1 MRWPI
6 VKITDQLIFSADSD
20 GIWLRSET
28 DDFDVRQ
35 LRSHTLKT
43 RLGRLL
49 PTLVPQLL
57 ELGLA
62 TQKKDGIRIDYA
74 NFAKL
79 EVEHNIDAF
88 DGIVPWAPF
97 AVEIETTGWPG
108 GESFRY
114 YYRFYS
120 GMQVVNLQR
129 LGCFVRRGEAI
140 FRLDL
145 QTFSLVETIDAFNSL
160 APETK
165 ASREA
170 FVRFAEVKDLAEGVG
185 AQLDAFL
192 ERERVIVPS
201 KIGLDLIVEEDGR
214 ISFAPK
220 IDGAPQEAM
229 REAFLASDDIDE
241 VYSLDDC
248 RGGRV
253 RVVLDDTQRE
263 VLRRMQKVRH
273 LAGVER
279 AEVLRDPH
287 RVFDGVAGTL
297 ELDEDFGRRV
307 KGIGDF
313 PFVAQPYL
321 QRSSTGV
328 FGNGDKDAEGGRE
341 SRGRF
346 AAGLKCHYADGSTAD
361 VPFKSRE
368 AVLKFKVD
376 AHAASQTGRGSVDFE
391 GKSIIVDH
399 SLLHGLDELIA
410 RVVPAKK
417 RAPEKSTSRRYL
429 LIYTNENELEY
440 EEEPK
445 EAGPEEPQVT
455 LPRSLKDGILK
466 RHQLEGF
473 GWLQRMFQRERK
485 GCLLADDMGLGK
497 TLQVLAFL
505 AWLIEEG
512 KLATLSVNPDA
523 APWDP
528 ILIVSPVT
536 LLEIET
542 WIGNMREYFVADGEV
557 FRPWITLHGS
567 RLREFRQK
575 GIEGRETA
583 IGETVLDLERL
594 RQYRVV
600 LTNYETVVNYQHSF
614 ARMKDHW
621 SVVVTD
627 EAQEY
632 KTPNTKVSHA
642 LKSLSPRFKIACT
655 GTPVE
660 TRLMDVWNIFDFL
673 QPGKLLGSAADFRD
687 RYEKPIES
695 GTGAAAILPQLKQ
708 RLQLN
713 RANAFVLRR
722 EKTQLSDLPTKEEHV
737 LWCEL
742 SPKQRDWHLDIVDR
756 ARNGGEG
763 NHPLGLLQQ
772 LMKVYQHPGLV
783 PRYDP
788 LDAVDAIQ
796 QCPKLA
802 EVLRCLRSIRGRG
815 EKALIFTRSLNMQQ
829 ILATVVGAEFSLDI
843 EIINGATSRS
853 GDTTSARQTRQT
865 ILQRFRQSP
874 GFNVIVL
881 SPDVAGIGLTLTEA
895 NHVIHYGRWWNPA
908 KEAQATDRVYR
919 IGQTRTVHVYYPIA
933 RDPGFKTFDEKL
945 DALIQRRQRLVDEFL
960 TPMPS
965 EDDLQRELLES
976 VLEAP
981 EDPIS
986 VRSLSM
992 DAVRLLPWDRFEALI
1007 AVLEE
1012 KRGRKVLLTPRAG
1025 DDKADVLA
1033 VADNELRIVQCKHS
1047 MWEAITGSDGIAEVI
1062 GAMEIYRARYL
1073 RGLPPKIALRLIV
1086 VTNGVFSM
1094 EAKAYARERDVELV
1108 GNPELGILLK
1118 GIPSTP
1124 AEIEAMEARRLAS
1137 IRDVQSAIKSL
1148 AL

>member
-1 MRWPI
+1 M
-6 VKITDQLIFSADSD
+6 
-20 GIWLRSET
+20 
-28 DDFDVRQ
+28 
-35 LRSHTLKT
+35 
-43 RLGRLL
+43 
-49 PTLVPQLL
+49 
-57 ELGLA
+57 A
-62 TQKKDGIRIDYA
+62 TQEKDGIRIDYA

-88 DGIVPWAPF
+88 DGVVPWAPF

-129 LGCFVRRGEAI
+129 LGCFVRRGEGI
-140 FRLDL
+140 FRVDL
-145 QTFSLVETIDAFNSL
+145 QTFSLVETIDSFNSL
-160 APETK
+160 APEAK
-165 ASREA
+165 ASRDA
-170 FVRFAEVKDLAEGVG
+170 FIRFAEVKDLAEGVG

-214 ISFAPK
+214 ISFVPK

-241 VYSLDDC
+241 VYSLDDSK
-248 RGGRV
+248 GGRV

-287 RVFDGVAGTL
+287 RVFDGVAGSL

-321 QRSSTGV
+321 RRCS
-328 FGNGDKDAEGGRE
+328 EGFLGPGEGRKE

-346 AAGLKCHYADGSTAD
+346 DAGLRCHYADGSTAD
-361 VPFKSRE
+361 VRFRSRE
-368 AVLKFKVD
+368 AVLKFQVD
-376 AHAASQTGRGSVDFE
+376 AQAARRTGRGSVDCE
-391 GKSIIVDH
+391 DRSIIVDD

-410 RVVPAKK
+410 RIIPIKQPD
-417 RAPEKSTSRRYL
+417 PEQNSSRRYL

-445 EAGPEEPQVT
+445 EAEPGEPQVA
-455 LPRSLKDGILK
+455 LPRSLKAGILK
-466 RHQLEGF
+466 DHQLKGF
-473 GWLQRMFQRERK
+473 GWLQRMFRRERR

-512 KLATLSVNPDA
+512 ELDAENPNPDA
-523 APWDP
+523 ARRWNP

-536 LLEIET
+536 LLENET
-542 WIGNMREYFVADGEV
+542 WIEDMRKFFADDGEV
-557 FRPWITLHGS
+557 FLPWLPLHGS
-567 RLREFRQK
+567 RLRELRKK

-583 IGETVLDLERL
+583 IGEAMLDLERL
-594 RQYRVV
+594 RQHRVV

-621 SVVVTD
+621 SVIVTD

-642 LKSLSPRFKIACT
+642 LKSLSPRFRIACT

-673 QPGKLLGSAADFRD
+673 QPGQLLGSAADFRD
-687 RYEKPIES
+687 RYEKPIE
-695 GTGAAAILPQLKQ
+695 GGAGATAILPQLKQ

-722 EKTQLSDLPTKEEHV
+722 EKTQLSGLPPKEEHV
-737 LWCEL
+737 LSCEL
-742 SPKQRDWHLDIVDR
+742 SPKQREWHLDIVDR
-756 ARNGGEG
+756 VRSGGEG

-815 EKALIFTRSLNMQQ
+815 EKALIFTQSLNMQQ
-829 ILATVVGAEFSLDI
+829 ILATVVGAEFGLDI
-843 EIINGATSRS
+843 EIINGATSRN

-945 DALIQRRQRLVDEFL
+945 DALIRRRQRLADEFL

-965 EDDLQRELLES
+965 EDDLGRELLES
-976 VLEAP
+976 VSEVP
-981 EDPIS
+981 EDPSS
-986 VRSLSM
+986 VCSLSM

-1047 MWEAITGSDGIAEVI
+1047 IWEASADSDVIAEVI

-1073 RGLPPKIALRLIV
+1073 RGLPSKVTLRSIV
-1086 VTNGVFSM
+1086 VTNGVFTM
-1094 EAKAYARERDVELV
+1094 QAKAHAKERDVELV
-1108 GNPELGILLK
+1108 GEPELGTLLK
-1118 GIPSTP
+1118 ETPCTP
-1124 AEIEAMEARRLAS
+1124 AEIEAIESRRLAS
-1137 IRDVQSAIKSL
+1137 MRDVQAAIKSL
-1148 AL
+1148 VL

>member
-1 MRWPI
+1 MSWSI
-6 VKITDQLIFSADSD
+6 GKITDRLVLSAESD
-20 GIWLRSET
+20 GLWLRGET
-28 DDFDVRQ
+28 EHFDVSQ
-35 LRSHTLKT
+35 LRSHTSKT

-62 TQKKDGIRIDYA
+62 TQEKEGIRIDYA
-74 NFAKL
+74 DFAKL
-79 EVEHNIDAF
+79 EVEHKIDAF

-108 GESFRY
+108 ADSFRY

-120 GMQVVNLQR
+120 GVQVVNLERQ
-129 LGCFVRRGEAI
+129 GCFVRRGEAI

-145 QTFSLVETIDAFNSL
+145 QTFSLVEAMDAFNSL
-160 APETK
+160 APEAK

-192 ERERVIVPS
+192 GRERVIVPS
-201 KIGLDLIVEEDGR
+201 KIGLDLIVEGDGR
-214 ISFAPK
+214 ISFLPK
-220 IDGAPQEAM
+220 IDGTPQEAM

-241 VYSLDDC
+241 VYALDDSK
-248 RGGRV
+248 GGRV
-253 RVVLDDTQRE
+253 RVVLDDNQRE

-273 LAGVER
+273 LAGLER
-279 AEVLRDPH
+279 ADVLRDPH
-287 RVFDGVAGTL
+287 RVFDGVAGAVDIDL
-297 ELDEDFGRRV
+297 GPRV
-307 KGIGDF
+307 KGVGDF
-313 PFVAQPYL
+313 PFVAHPYL
-321 QRSSTGV
+321 QRSSTGIFEDTRDSRGV
-328 FGNGDKDAEGGRE
+328 
-341 SRGRF
+341 RGRF
-346 AAGLKCHYADGSTAD
+346 AAGLKCQYSDGSTED
-361 VPFKSRE
+361 VPFTSRDQLFRFRQAAE
-368 AVLKFKVD
+368 AAKRL
-376 AHAASQTGRGSVDFE
+376 GRGAIDFE
-391 GKSIIVDH
+391 GKSLIVDDG
-399 SLLHGLDELIA
+399 LLRGLDELVA
-410 RVVPAKK
+410 RVVP
-417 RAPEKSTSRRYL
+417 EKANPDDKAATPRKYL

-440 EEEPK
+440 EE
-445 EAGPEEPQVT
+445 PEELASEQPQIT
-455 LPRSLKDGILK
+455 LPRSINKGILK
-466 RHQLEGF
+466 DHQFEGF
-473 GWLQRMFQRERK
+473 GWLQRMFRRK
-485 GCLLADDMGLGK
+485 RRGCLLADDMGLGK

-505 AWLIEEG
+505 AWFIDEG
-512 KLATLSVNPDA
+512 ELASGSGNPDA

-536 LLEIET
+536 LLENET
-542 WIGNMREYFVADGEV
+542 WIEDMRKLFAADGEV
-557 FRPWITLHGS
+557 FRPWIILHGS
-567 RLREFRQK
+567 RLREFRRK

-583 IGETVLDLERL
+583 IGEAMLDLDRL

-642 LKSLSPRFKIACT
+642 LKSLSPRFRIACT

-673 QPGKLLGSAADFRD
+673 QPGKLLGSAAEFRD
-687 RYEKPIES
+687 RYEKAIEEETS
-695 GTGAAAILPQLKQ
+695 ATASTVLPQLKQ

-713 RANAFVLRR
+713 RPNAFVLRR
-722 EKTQLSDLPTKEEHV
+722 EKTRLSGLPSKEEHV
-737 LWCEL
+737 LSCEL
-742 SPKQRDWHLDIVDR
+742 SPKQREWHLDIVDR
-756 ARNGGEG
+756 ARAGGEG
-763 NHPLGLLQQ
+763 NHPLSLLQQ
-772 LMKVYQHPGLV
+772 LMKVYQHPALV
-783 PRYDP
+783 PHYEP
-788 LDAVDAIQ
+788 LDAIDAIQ

-802 EVLRCLRSIRGRG
+802 EVLRCLRNIRERG

-829 ILATVVGAEFSLDI
+829 ILATVIGVEFGLDI
-843 EIINGATSRS
+843 EIINGATSRN
-853 GDTTSARQTRQT
+853 GDTTSARQTRRT
-865 ILQRFRQSP
+865 IVRRFRESP

-919 IGQTRTVHVYYPIA
+919 IGQTRKVHVYYPIA
-933 RDPGFKTFDEKL
+933 KDPQGVFETFDEKL
-945 DALIQRRQRLVDEFL
+945 DALVRRRRELASEFL

-965 EDDLQRELLES
+965 EDDLERELLKS

-981 EDPIS
+981 SDTS
-986 VRSLSM
+986 
-992 DAVRLLPWDRFEALI
+992 AVRKLSRNDIRVLPWGRFEALV

-1012 KRGRKVLLTPRAG
+1012 KRGRRVVLTPRAG

-1033 VADNELRIVQCKHS
+1033 VADKELRIVQCKHS
-1047 MWEAITGSDGIAEVI
+1047 MWGKSMDSDVLAEVI

-1073 RGLPPKIALRLIV
+1073 RALPRTLTLRLIV
-1086 VTNGVFSM
+1086 VTNGVFTHK
-1094 EAKAYARERDVELV
+1094 AKRHAQNSDVELV
-1108 GNPELGILLK
+1108 GDPELWKLLEE
-1118 GIPSTP
+1118 TP
-1124 AEIEAMEARRLAS
+1124 CTPGEIEAMEARRMAS
-1137 IRDVQSAIKSL
+1137 MRDVQAALRSL
-1148 AL
+1148 IS